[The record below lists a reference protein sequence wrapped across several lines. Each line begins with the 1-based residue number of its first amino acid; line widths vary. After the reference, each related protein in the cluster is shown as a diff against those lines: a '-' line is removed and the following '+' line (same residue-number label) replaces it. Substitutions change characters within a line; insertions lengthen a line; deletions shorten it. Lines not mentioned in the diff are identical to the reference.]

1 MSELTA
7 GVIGVGSMGRHHAR
21 VYHELPGVD
30 LGGVYDVDRERADAV
45 ATNYGT
51 EAYDLQSLFD
61 AVDLVSIVVPTE
73 YHAELA
79 NAAID
84 AGVDLL
90 VEKPIVDD
98 AEVGQEIVRAA
109 READVTLQVGHVERF
124 NPAVRAL
131 QDVLADREIIAV
143 EARRLGPP
151 FDGDRGVTSG
161 VVFDLMIHD
170 LDVVRSVLDV
180 TARDVDA
187 RAGANGEY
195 VTATVDYGDG
205 VVGTFTASRVTQK
218 KVRELSITTTD
229 CVVTVDYMEQSVKIN
244 HRSLPEYVET
254 NGDVRYRTENV
265 VERPTVEN
273 GEPLKRELEGFVDA
287 TRNGDDPVVTGEQG
301 LEVLRT
307 AERVAGAAG
316 REH

>member
-1 MSELTA
+1 MADLTA
-7 GVIGVGSMGRHHAR
+7 GVVGVGSMGRHHAR

-30 LGGVYDVDRERADAV
+30 LGGVYDVDRERAESV
-45 ATNYGT
+45 AANYDT
-51 EAYDLQSLFD
+51 TAYDLQSLLE

-98 AEVGQEIVRAA
+98 AEVGQEIVRSA
-109 READVTLQVGHVERF
+109 REAGVTLQVGHVERF

-131 QDVLADREIIAV
+131 QDVLADREVIAV

-151 FDGDRGVTSG
+151 FDGDRGVSSG

-187 RAGANGEY
+187 RAGADGEY

-244 HRSLPEYVET
+244 HRSLPEYVEI

-273 GEPLKRELEGFVDA
+273 GEPLKRELSGFVDA
-287 TRNGDDPVVTGEQG
+287 TRNGNDPVVTGEQG

-316 REH
+316 RER